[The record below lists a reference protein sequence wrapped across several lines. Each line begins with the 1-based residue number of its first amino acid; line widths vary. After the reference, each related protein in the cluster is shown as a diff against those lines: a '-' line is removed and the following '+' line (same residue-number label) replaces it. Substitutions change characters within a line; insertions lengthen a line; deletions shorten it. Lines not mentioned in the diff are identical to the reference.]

1 MSEATTVLRV
11 GEMDLSLVSQCM
23 EFYKHLT
30 NKGPAFKFSFS
41 LSTVFNFSMD
51 FSQADKLT
59 PSGKPNRKK
68 QSPGTLKINAY
79 RSQIFL
85 EKKAKE
91 NQVRNCLFP
100 FSKDCRYVLQPARSA
115 RCSRAICFSRL
126 LISSLSSDS
135 LCDNVSLSKEFEV
148 KFLKCSLITFL
159 TSFGRPRRIS

>member
-91 NQVRNCLFP
+91 NQVRNCLVEGLTH
-100 FSKDCRYVLQPARSA
+100 SSEVSV
-115 RCSRAICFSRL
+115 
-126 LISSLSSDS
+126 ISME
-135 LCDNVSLSKEFEV
+135 LCMNPMKPWLA
-148 KFLKCSLITFL
+148 TFRN
-159 TSFGRPRRIS
+159 SY